1 MANME
6 ELLSEVCQRC
16 DDTGFKDFDKG
27 RYMNALYRANRLVAR
42 KYHLFQKLYTGT
54 LNKMTSNFSA
64 DILLDIPDMKEP
76 ILVSVN
82 NINMR
87 KKDYQIIDN
96 KDMYCYYMF
105 RQPDGTYLFNYAMGM
120 ALENDILTT
129 NVDISASAN
138 QGIVDRADDTDSWG
152 KSATDEIVILYE
164 ALPER
169 DFDDTEYVIPTNYEE
184 EQVEYAIVH
193 MAKLGIAKF
202 QEQKLDKYT
211 RLLKLYKK
219 SSDFDKEVVEATE
232 PTRIQIFQYP

>member
-1 MANME
+1 MVNA

-16 DDTGFKDFDKG
+16 DDLGFKDFDKG
-27 RYMNALYRANRLVAR
+27 KYLNALYRSNRLVAR

-82 NINMR
+82 DVNLR
-87 KKDYQIIDN
+87 KKDHQIIDN

-105 RQPDGTYLFNYAMGM
+105 RQPDGTYLFNYTMGPT
-120 ALENDILTT
+120 LENEIFISST
-129 NVDISASAN
+129 DISTAMNEGLSE
-138 QGIVDRADDTDSWG
+138 RADDTNDWG
-152 KSATDEIVILYE
+152 KSATDDITILYE

-169 DFDDTEYVIPTNYEE
+169 DYDETEYFIPTNYEE
-184 EQVEYAIVH
+184 EQIEYAVLH

-202 QEQKLDKYT
+202 QEQKLDKYM
-211 RLLKLYKK
+211 RLYKLYKK
-219 SSDFDKEVVEATE
+219 NSDFDKEVVETTE